1 MKIRCKKCNDIIEGD
16 KKGSFIFCECREIGI
31 DETIWY
37 CRIVGKKEDYE
48 EVRENE
54 NIKDN

>member
-16 KKGSFIFCECREIGI
+16 KKGGFIFCECREIGI

-37 CRIVGKKEDYE
+37 CRIVGKEEDYE
-48 EVRENE
+48 EVEENE
-54 NIKDN
+54 DNQ